1 MSHTKN
7 FHKKAYDEGTK
18 CKLDLYSNYL
28 RAWLPTFINNPYVD
42 HIQIF
47 DFFAGAGTDGQGNP
61 GSPLLAAQEI
71 RNAIDMNASRM
82 RPDFRIHFYINELD
96 EKRFSQ
102 LQKVVIQ
109 IRELLPEV
117 SIHDSNQEFATLFQQ
132 TLRQM
137 RGRRVANFIFMDQFG
152 LKEITEDVFKALI
165 DLPKTDFMF
174 YLAAATAN
182 RFKNMESVLRC
193 IPPITQEEKD
203 RMTGDNVLRI
213 LCDAYEKNW
222 IPSNKNYFLGNF
234 SIKKHANVYGLIFGS
249 AHPKGIDK
257 FLREAWKLG
266 GDANFDI
273 DHDGFLPGE
282 LSLFPE
288 LSIPSKI
295 RDFQDELEKYLRTKP
310 PVSNKWLYVFGL
322 KCGMLSAHIR
332 PVITKLKKEGFI
344 TNSRVNV
351 SYDAWEKTEKIL
363 LTYSQDASL
372 QGYKK

>member
-1 MSHTKN
+1 MSHTKD
-7 FHKKAYDEGTK
+7 FHKKPYDEGTM

-47 DFFAGAGTDGQGNP
+47 DFFAGAGTDGCGNP

-71 RNAIDMNASRM
+71 RNAIDTNASRM
-82 RPDFRIHFYINELD
+82 RSDFKIHFYINELD
-96 EKRFSQ
+96 EERFTQ
-102 LQKVVIQ
+102 LQNVLIQ
-109 IRELLPEV
+109 IRALLPEV

-132 TLRQM
+132 TLPQM
-137 RGRRVANFIFMDQFG
+137 QERKVANFIFMDQFG
-152 LKEITEDVFKALI
+152 LKEITEDVFKTLI
-165 DLPKTDFMF
+165 DLPRTDFMF

-193 IPPITQEEKD
+193 IPPLTQEEKD
-203 RMTGDNVLRI
+203 RMTGNNVLRI
-213 LCDAYEKNW
+213 LCDAYEKHW
-222 IPSNKNYFLGNF
+222 IPPQKNYFLGNF
-234 SIKKHANVYGLIFGS
+234 SIKKQANVYGLIFGS

-273 DHDGFLPGE
+273 DHDGFQPGE

-295 RDFQDELEKYLRTKP
+295 REFQDELEKYLRTQP
-310 PVSNKWLYVFGL
+310 PVSNKWLYVVGL
-322 KCGMLSAHIR
+322 KNGMLSSHVR
-332 PVITKLKKEGFI
+332 PVIAKLKKEGFI
-344 TNSRVNV
+344 TNSKVNV
-351 SYDAWEKTEKIL
+351 SYDAWEKPEKIQ
-363 LTYSQDASL
+363 LTYSLGDSL
-372 QGYKK
+372 QGCKK

>member
-7 FHKKAYDEGTK
+7 FHKKPYDEGTK

-47 DFFAGAGTDGQGNP
+47 DFFAGAGTDGCGNP
-61 GSPLLAAQEI
+61 GSPLLAAKEI
-71 RNAIDMNASRM
+71 RNAIDTNVSRM
-82 RPDFRIHFYINELD
+82 RPNFKIHFYINELD
-96 EKRFSQ
+96 EERFTQ
-102 LQKVVIQ
+102 LKNVLIQ
-109 IRELLPEV
+109 IRALLPEV
-117 SIHDSNQEFATLFQQ
+117 SIHDSNQEFAMLFQQ
-132 TLRQM
+132 TLPQM
-137 RGRRVANFIFMDQFG
+137 QEERVANFIFMDQFG

-165 DLPKTDFMF
+165 DLPRTDFMF

-222 IPSNKNYFLGNF
+222 IPSKKNYFLGNF
-234 SIKKHANVYGLIFGS
+234 SIKKQANVYGLIFGS

-273 DHDGFLPGE
+273 DHDGFQPGE

-288 LSIPSKI
+288 LSIPAKI

-310 PVSNKWLYVFGL
+310 TVSNKWLFVFGL
-322 KCGMLSAHIR
+322 KRGMLSSHVR
-332 PVITKLKKEGFI
+332 TVITKLKKEGFI
-344 TNSRVNV
+344 TNARVNV

-363 LTYSQDASL
+363 LTYSQDTAL